1 MSSFDP
7 NGSQAL
13 EASEGWL
20 SIQRHDGTNDQV
32 RLSLALTTIGR
43 SEQSVLEMLDPKLSR
58 FHCEIERYA
67 DGYRVRDCNSRNG
80 TLVNGEPVRGA
91 QLLNE
96 GDVIKIGRTLMTFRR
111 TRPEEIR
118 SDAAVP
124 LPQMTGPKMTGSA
137 EAGLSASAVDTEG
150 PSTPHMG
157 QRRPTRGS
165 YDTRHTQ
172 AVESLSV
179 RNKNPWKILADASR
193 AILGAKHRRALLDA
207 TVEHARSFFE
217 SHGALVALGAHADS
231 LSVTATLGVEEEF
244 ADRCRSV
251 AARAVTT
258 RSAVV
263 EDRRAVGM
271 PLLAGEEIVG
281 ALVLHDLA
289 GTPDPSGK
297 EIEALHTFAD
307 VVAHTL
313 TTSLRVEEVRRE
325 ERGAGARRIA
335 EDLRGV
341 LKPGEVSEVKGLE
354 VARATTR
361 GEDVARAYQ
370 DHLRAPARAGREELY
385 LVIGDVPD
393 SSAAPVKRLR
403 RRGERAF
410 VSLLGQ
416 AELRGALR
424 ALVEV
429 LPRTSDLLAQ
439 LDGALRRDASVE
451 RAALTIARYDTVGE
465 SLRFAGAGHG
475 PILVRRANGEMETFA
490 PTCGPLGDEGA
501 IRPAEIEV
509 ALQRDDQVLFA
520 TRGALEL
527 EQTGRE
533 DLASLFARLGG
544 PAHEA
549 SVVAQ
554 RVAEALVDQSPLP
567 APAGF
572 TLLLLRK
579 T

>member
-1 MSSFDP
+1 MSEFDP
-7 NGSQAL
+7 TASQAL

-20 SIQRHDGTNDQV
+20 SIQRHDGTNEQV
-32 RLSLALTTIGR
+32 RLNLALTTVGR

-80 TLVNGEPVRGA
+80 TLVNGEPVRGS
-91 QLLNE
+91 QLLEE
-96 GDVIKIGRTLMTFRR
+96 GDVIKIGRTLMTFGRS
-111 TRPEEIR
+111 RPEEIR
-118 SDAAVP
+118 SDAVVP
-124 LPQMTGPKMTGSA
+124 IVPVTASPTAASNLAASEDLDTGPT
-137 EAGLSASAVDTEG
+137 
-150 PSTPHMG
+150 TPHMA

-165 YDTRHTQ
+165 YDTRNTQ
-172 AVESLSV
+172 AVESLAV

-217 SHGALVALGAHADS
+217 SHGALVALGAHSDQ
-231 LSVTATLGVEEEF
+231 LTITASFGVEEEF

-263 EDRRAVGM
+263 EDRRAIGM
-271 PLLAGEEIVG
+271 PLIAGEEVVG

-297 EIEALHTFAD
+297 EIEALETFAD

-341 LKPGEVSEVKGLE
+341 LKPGEVGEVKGLE

-361 GEDVARAYQ
+361 GEDVSRAYQ

-385 LVIGDVPD
+385 LVVGDVPD

-403 RRGERAF
+403 RSGERAF

-439 LDGALRRDASVE
+439 LDGALRREATVE
-451 RAALTIARYDTVGE
+451 RAALMIARYDTVGE
-465 SLRFAGAGHG
+465 TLRFAGAGHG
-475 PILVRRANGEMETFA
+475 PILVRRATGEIETFT

-501 IRPAEIEV
+501 VRPAEIEL
-509 ALQRDDQVLFA
+509 ALKRDDQVMFA
-520 TRGALEL
+520 TRGAIEL
-527 EQTGRE
+527 EESGRE

-549 SVVAQ
+549 SLVAQ
-554 RVAEALVDQSPLP
+554 RVAEALVDQSPLS

>member
-1 MSSFDP
+1 MSDFDP
-7 NGSQAL
+7 TASQAL

-20 SIQRHDGTNDQV
+20 SIQRHDGTNEQV

-80 TLVNGEPVRGA
+80 TLVNGDPVRGS
-91 QLLNE
+91 QLLKE
-96 GDVIKIGRTLMTFRR
+96 GDVIKIGRTHMTFGRS
-111 TRPEEIR
+111 RPEEIR
-118 SDAAVP
+118 SDAVVP
-124 LPQMTGPKMTGSA
+124 IVPVTASPAASSLAASEELDTGPT
-137 EAGLSASAVDTEG
+137 
-150 PSTPHMG
+150 TPHMA

-165 YDTRHTQ
+165 YDTRNTQ
-172 AVESLSV
+172 AVESLAV

-193 AILGAKHRRALLDA
+193 AILGAKHRRALLEA

-217 SHGALVALGAHADS
+217 SHGALVALGAHPDQ
-231 LSVTATLGVEEEF
+231 LSITASFGVEEEF

-263 EDRRAVGM
+263 EDRRAIGM
-271 PLLAGEEIVG
+271 PLIAGEEVVG

-297 EIEALHTFAD
+297 EIEALETFTD

-341 LKPGEVSEVKGLE
+341 LKPGDVGEVKGLE

-361 GEDVARAYQ
+361 GDDVARAYQ

-385 LVIGDVPD
+385 LVVGDVPD

-439 LDGALRRDASVE
+439 LDGALRREASVE
-451 RAALTIARYDTVGE
+451 RAALMIARYDTVGGT
-465 SLRFAGAGHG
+465 LRFAGAGHG
-475 PILVRRANGEMETFA
+475 PILVRRANGEIESFT

-501 IRPAEIEV
+501 VRPAEIE
-509 ALQRDDQVLFA
+509 LGLKRDDQVMFA
-520 TRGALEL
+520 TRGAIEL
-527 EQTGRE
+527 EESGRE

-554 RVAEALVDQSPLP
+554 RVAEALVDQSPLS

>member
-1 MSSFDP
+1 MTDFDP
-7 NGSQAL
+7 TSSQAL
-13 EASEGWL
+13 ELTEGWL
-20 SIQRHDGTNDQV
+20 SIQRHDGTHEHV

-80 TLVNGEPVRGA
+80 TMLNGEPVRGA
-91 QLLNE
+91 QLLDE
-96 GDVIKIGRTLMTFRR
+96 GDQVKIGRTIMTFLRA
-111 TRPEEIR
+111 RPDEVR
-118 SDAAVP
+118 SDAVVKITP
-124 LPQMTGPKMTGSA
+124 LASPPEDEDLDDDGPT
-137 EAGLSASAVDTEG
+137 
-150 PSTPHMG
+150 TPHMA
-157 QRRPTRGS
+157 QRRPTRGH
-165 YDTRHTQ
+165 YDTRNTQ
-172 AVESLSV
+172 AVESLNV

-217 SHGALVALGAHADS
+217 SHGALVALGSHVDQ
-231 LSVTATLGVEEEF
+231 LSVTASLGVEEEF
-244 ADRCRSV
+244 ADRCRAV

-263 EDRRAVGM
+263 EDRRAIGM
-271 PLLAGEEIVG
+271 PLIAGEEVIG
-281 ALVLHDLA
+281 ALVLHDLS
-289 GTPDPSGK
+289 GTPDEGGK
-297 EIEALHTFAD
+297 EIEAFETFAD

-341 LKPGEVSEVKGLE
+341 LKPSEVGEVKGLE
-354 VARATTR
+354 IARATTR
-361 GEDVARAYQ
+361 GEDVARAFQ

-385 LVIGDVPD
+385 LVLGDVPD
-393 SSAAPVKRLR
+393 PGAAPVRRLR
-403 RRGERAF
+403 RSGERAF

-439 LDGALRRDASVE
+439 LDGALRREASVE
-451 RAALTIARYDTVGE
+451 RAALLIARYDTVGE
-465 SLRFAGAGHG
+465 TFRFAGAGHG
-475 PILVRRANGEMETFA
+475 PVLVRRANGEMETFA
-490 PTCGPLGDEGA
+490 PTCGPLGGEEV
-501 IRPAEIEV
+501 IRPAEIEI
-509 ALQRDDQVLFA
+509 ALRRDDQILFA

-527 EQTGRE
+527 EESGRE
-533 DLASLFARLGG
+533 ELSSLFVRLGG
-544 PAHEA
+544 PAHEVD
-549 SVVAQ
+549 VVAQ
-554 RVAEALVDQSPLP
+554 RVAEALVDQSSLTG
-567 APAGF
+567 PAGF

>member
-1 MSSFDP
+1 LSGFDP
-7 NGSQAL
+7 TASQAL
-13 EASEGWL
+13 EAAEGWL
-20 SIQRHDGTNDQV
+20 SIQRHDGTNEQI
-32 RLSLALTTIGR
+32 RLTLALTTIGR

-80 TLVNGEPVRGA
+80 TLVNGDPVRGA
-91 QLLNE
+91 QLLQE
-96 GDVIKIGRTLMTFRR
+96 GDTIKIGRTLMTFLRS
-111 TRPEEIR
+111 RPEEIR
-118 SDAAVP
+118 SDAVVP
-124 LPQMTGPKMTGSA
+124 IVPVSGAPEASNLAASEELDGPT
-137 EAGLSASAVDTEG
+137 
-150 PSTPHMG
+150 TPHMA
-157 QRRPTRGS
+157 QRRPTRGT
-165 YDTRHTQ
+165 YDTRNTQ

-179 RNKNPWKILADASR
+179 RNKNPWKVLADASR

-217 SHGALVALGAHADS
+217 SHGALVALGAHADQ
-231 LSVTATLGVEEEF
+231 LSVTARFGVEEEF
-244 ADRCRSV
+244 AERCLSV

-263 EDRRAVGM
+263 EDRRAIGM
-271 PLLAGEEIVG
+271 PLVAGEEVVG

-297 EIEALHTFAD
+297 EIEALETFAD

-341 LKPGEVSEVKGLE
+341 LKPGEVGEVKGLE

-361 GEDVARAYQ
+361 GDDVARAYQ

-385 LVIGDVPD
+385 LVVGDVPD

-439 LDGALRRDASVE
+439 LDGALRREASVE
-451 RAALTIARYDTVGE
+451 RAALMIARYDMVGE
-465 SLRFAGAGHG
+465 TLRFAGAGHG
-475 PILVRRANGEMETFA
+475 PILVRRANGEMETFT

-501 IRPAEIEV
+501 VRPAEIE
-509 ALQRDDQVLFA
+509 LGLKRDDQVLFA
-520 TRGALEL
+520 TRGAIEL
-527 EQTGRE
+527 EESGRE

-544 PAHEA
+544 PAHEV